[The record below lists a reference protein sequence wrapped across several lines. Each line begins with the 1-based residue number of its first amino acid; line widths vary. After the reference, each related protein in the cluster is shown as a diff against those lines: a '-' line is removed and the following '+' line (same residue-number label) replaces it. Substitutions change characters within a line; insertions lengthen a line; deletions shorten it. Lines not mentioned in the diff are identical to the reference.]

1 MTMYHLSIF
10 LWSHLIAGVV
20 ASIIS
25 FLFYKETIPEAI
37 EELNHEN
44 TLGIKINMAL
54 LIVIFVLFG
63 WYTLIKVL
71 KSIFDYYFEPD
82 DDNDN
87 DI

>member
-1 MTMYHLSIF
+1 MTVYYLSIF

-25 FLFYKETIPEAI
+25 FLFYKEIIPEAI

-54 LIVIFVLFG
+54 LIAIFVLFG

-71 KSIFDYYFEPD
+71 KSIFDYYFDSDEED
-82 DDNDN
+82 DE
-87 DI
+87 